1 MIIPFSMLEQA
12 WKDTVPQ
19 NSEEIN
25 KAKFKYFL
33 CFNLFSLEQE
43 LETNTYL
50 PRPLRTEK
58 IWAPKPREVQVP
70 AIRDKIVQHAIC
82 DNYLNKRLTKP
93 LIKETSACLE
103 LRGTG
108 YASDILKQHMFNYYK
123 NNGTKFYVLKCDI
136 SKYFASI
143 PHDNL
148 YKLIDRYVDDKNIVC
163 LMHKFI
169 DQLPVGLA
177 LGLQQS
183 QLLANL
189 YLSSLDHFCKEFLL
203 AKYYGRYMDD
213 FYIISDNAGY
223 LEYCLFEIESFVN
236 SIGLQ
241 LNPKTAI
248 FKNKLEFIGFTYHI
262 ADGGKIV
269 KLLNQKKKSSK
280 RRHIKKMLNDVHSGR
295 MSTWSLVE
303 KYAGWRVHALRG
315 NCYKLVA
322 EWDAFIIDEMHHFGY
337 TLKFDDKRWEM
348 KRCHEQLGKS
358 KTELGYS

>member
-12 WKDTVPQ
+12 WKDTVSQ

-33 CFNLFSLEQE
+33 CFNLSLLEDE
-43 LETNTYL
+43 LESGEYQ

-82 DNYLNKRLTKP
+82 DNYLNTKLTKP

-108 YASDILKQHMFNYYK
+108 YASDILKQHLFNFYK
-123 NNGTKFYVLKCDI
+123 NNGTRFYVLKCDI

-143 PHDNL
+143 PHGKL
-148 YKLIDRYVDDKNIVC
+148 YNLIDRYVDDKDVVT

-169 DQLPVGLA
+169 EQLPLGLA

-189 YLSSLDHFCKEFLL
+189 YLSPLDHFCKEFLL

-213 FYIISDNAGY
+213 FYIVSDDLEY
-223 LEYCLFEIESFVN
+223 LEYCLFEIEKFVN
-236 SIGLQ
+236 SLELM

-262 ADGGKIV
+262 ADGGKVV
-269 KLLNQKKKSSK
+269 KLLNQKKKNSK
-280 RRHIKKMLNDVHSGR
+280 KRHIKKMLNDVPSGR
-295 MSTWSLVE
+295 MSTDTFVE

-322 EWDAFIIDEMHHFGY
+322 EWDAFIIEEMLSFGY

-348 KRCHEQLGKS
+348 KRCHGQSVK
-358 KTELGYS
+358 